1 MGKKPEAPASRGLL
15 VPGSVVVL
23 ASGGPTMTVRKVIEG
38 GFPERVDT
46 DWFDGM
52 GTLRHATFEIGE
64 LVIVKYVRI
73 EA

>member
-1 MGKKPEAPASRGLL
+1 
-15 VPGSVVVL
+15 
-23 ASGGPTMTVRKVIEG
+23 MTVRKVIEG

-52 GTLRHATFEIGE
+52 GALRHATFEIGE